1 MRLFCFGFGYSAEA
15 LARRLSARTSALAR
29 HQHQPRRSRR
39 RRSGPSWPR
48 SRATAPPPRCAACW
62 PAPRT
67 CSSACPPDLEGDMVL
82 RHFRDELAG
91 LPELAW
97 VGYLSTV
104 GVYGDWQGQW
114 VDETSPT
121 RPTSE
126 RSLRRVL
133 AEKAWLAFGAESGR
147 RVEVFRLSGIY
158 GPGRS
163 VIDNLKAGTARRIVK
178 PGQVFNRIHVDDIA
192 RVLAAAID
200 TARRPQRSTTSA
212 TTSRRRRRMSSPMP
226 RSCWDCPSRP
236 ISRSSRPASA
246 AWRPASGPRA
256 SASAMP
262 ASRPLWASSSPIRP
276 TARVCAPSWR
286 VGKVSRTLARAGAV
300 RQCQRSADFSELSF
314 VCFTMIII
322 HRTSTRSMANT
333 KPRSK

>member
-15 LARRLSARTSALAR
+15 LARRLSARVSALGGTRTSLAGAD
-29 HQHQPRRSRR
+29 
-39 RRSGPSWPR
+39 GPLG
-48 SRATAPPPRCAACW
+48 AKLAVFQGDGA
-62 PAPRT
+62 
-67 CSSACPPDLEGDMVL
+67 SAEVRGLLAGTTHLLVSVPPDLEGDMVL
-82 RHFRDELAG
+82 RHFRDDLAG

-97 VGYLSTV
+97 IGYLSTV
-104 GVYGDWQGQW
+104 GVYGDCGGEW
-114 VDETSPT
+114 VDEASAT

-200 TARRPQRSTTSA
+200 QPAGHADLQRQRRRAGPAAGCRRLCRGAAGTARPARYPLRARRPQRHGGQLLGREQARQQCPHQDSA
-212 TTSRRRRRMSSPMP
+212 RRGTR
-226 RSCWDCPSRP
+226 
-236 ISRSSRPASA
+236 
-246 AWRPASGPRA
+246 
-256 SASAMP
+256 
-262 ASRPLWASSSPIRP
+262 
-276 TARVCAPSWR
+276 
-286 VGKVSRTLARAGAV
+286 
-300 RQCQRSADFSELSF
+300 LSDL
-314 VCFTMIII
+314 
-322 HRTSTRSMANT
+322 
-333 KPRSK
+333 P